1 MAKYYGAVGYAV
13 TKETGLSIW
22 TEQIVERYYKGDVI
36 KRHSRWFSSEQLND
50 NLEISQEISIVADP
64 YAYEHFHAIRY
75 LVWHGSKWKVTG
87 VEVQRPRLIL
97 SIGGVYNDGEEE
109 G

>member
-13 TKETGLSIW
+13 TEETGLSVW
-22 TEQIVERYYKGDVI
+22 TEKIVERNYKGEVI
-36 KRHSRWFSSEQLND
+36 KRHSRWSSAEHLND
-50 NLEISQEISIVADP
+50 NIDITQEISIVADP
-64 YAYEHFHAIRY
+64 FAYEHFHAIRY

-97 SIGGVYNDGEEE
+97 SIGGVYNDREEE